1 MTKFCSYKCLEGKV
15 KTDFTSTVNFVPGWT
30 DRANKKTPNIFVYTS
45 CRVQFGVQQQMSI
58 QQTDIRSIADI
69 ACVLVMQVS
78 SQFSWTSENNTNS
91 TVLLQGEKPA
101 RVQEP
106 AE

>member
-1 MTKFCSYKCLEGKV
+1 VTDWQDNQKNTKYEYF
-15 KTDFTSTVNFVPGWT
+15 
-30 DRANKKTPNIFVYTS
+30 FVYIW

-58 QQTDIRSIADI
+58 QQNYIRSIADI

-78 SQFSWTSENNTNS
+78 SQFSWTSDNHTNS
-91 TVLLQGEKPA
+91 TVLLQGAKPA